1 MKKNIVPL
9 AMALIC
15 GFAIQAGAMSFDF
28 SGSDAGGTG
37 SATLNFDGGGS
48 NTLTVDILNTSSLT
62 LDDNSGP
69 NAPGITAIGVEG
81 TDPLPNLLSWSL
93 VAKDVNG
100 QDVTIGSSD
109 GTGTGDWELTVDG
122 NVNGIKVDYIPNT
135 TQAVQGALYNPDC
148 GGDSDCATQLAAIP
162 NYFTTATLVLNF
174 DGAFTPDFSVDDSP
188 IVRMQNVGAGGE
200 GSLKLDGTLSVPEP
214 GSWLLVSCGLV
225 GFIGYGW
232 RRRKASV

>member
-1 MKKNIVPL
+1 MKKAIMPL
-9 AMALIC
+9 TMALIC
-15 GFAIQAGAMSFDF
+15 GFAMQAGALSFDF

-37 SATLNFDGGGS
+37 TATLNFDGSGT
-48 NTLTVDILNTSSLT
+48 NTLTVDILNTSSLL

-69 NAPGITAIGVEG
+69 NAPAITAIGFEG

-93 VAKDVNG
+93 VAKDANG
-100 QDVTIGSSD
+100 NDVIIGNSA
-109 GTGTGDWELTVDG
+109 GTGTGDWELTIDG

-148 GGDSDCATQLAAIP
+148 GSDPNCATQLAALP

-188 IVRMQNVGAGGE
+188 IVRMQNVGANGS
-200 GSLKLDGTLSVPEP
+200 GSLKLDGTPSVPEP
-214 GSWLLVSCGLV
+214 GSWLLVSSGLV
-225 GFIGYGW
+225 GLIGYGW